1 MDGTSKPK
9 ATPNE
14 ESTGRTCGAILPLIV
29 AIVASFWLVPFD
41 CLLFDGE
48 RLFLILMA
56 KFCLFFGS
64 VVGWV
69 FRGLHESTKIRQ

>member
-41 CLLFDGE
+41 CL
-48 RLFLILMA
+48 
-56 KFCLFFGS
+56 FFGS